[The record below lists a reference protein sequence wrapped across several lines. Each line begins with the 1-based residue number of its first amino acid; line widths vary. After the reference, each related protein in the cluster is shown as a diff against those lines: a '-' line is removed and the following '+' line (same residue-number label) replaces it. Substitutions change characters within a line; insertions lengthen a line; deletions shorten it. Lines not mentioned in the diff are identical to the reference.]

1 MFETRCDILDHG
13 ASLAR
18 RERSAMPES
27 TENLIEHLA
36 LTRAAV
42 DRVEQ
47 RLDDMTIRMGHLE
60 TSFAHEQSI
69 RFDSVEERLARI
81 EKRLELADA

>member
-1 MFETRCDILDHG
+1 
-13 ASLAR
+13 
-18 RERSAMPES
+18 MPKS
-27 TENLIEHLA
+27 TENLILEHLA
-36 LTRAAV
+36 PTRAAV

-47 RLDDMTIRMGHLE
+47 RLDDMTIRTGHLE

-69 RFDSVEERLARI
+69 RFDCVEERPARI

>member
-18 RERSAMPES
+18 RQRSAMPES
-27 TENLIEHLA
+27 TENLILEHLA
-36 LTRAAV
+36 PMRAAV
-42 DRVEQ
+42 DRVV
-47 RLDDMTIRMGHLE
+47 TIRIGHLE

-69 RFDSVEERLARI
+69 RFDCFEERLARI
-81 EKRLELADA
+81 EKGL